1 MEKYEERE
9 SDNGK
14 IFRALNN
21 MKDLKN
27 YKYSDLSEKI
37 IKEVYYV
44 FNKLGSGFLEKVY
57 EKALMYRLNIIG
69 LKAESQKP
77 IQVIMDEI
85 LVGEYFADIV
95 VNDKIIIELKAKKM
109 LAKIDEVQLV
119 NYLKATKMEVGLL
132 INFGEKIE
140 IHRKVNTLDYSTRI
154 KR

>member
-1 MEKYEERE
+1 
-9 SDNGK
+9 
-14 IFRALNN
+14 

-27 YKYSDLSEKI
+27 YKYSDLTEKI

-57 EKALMYRLNIIG
+57 EKALMHRLNIIG

-77 IQVIMDEI
+77 IHVKMDEI

-95 VNDKIIIELKAKKM
+95 VDDKIIIELKAKNM

-119 NYLKATKMEVGLL
+119 NYLKATEIEVGLL

-140 IHRKVNTLDYSTRI
+140 IRRKVNTLDYNKEKES
-154 KR
+154 

>member
-1 MEKYEERE
+1 
-9 SDNGK
+9 
-14 IFRALNN
+14 
-21 MKDLKN
+21 MKNLKN
-27 YKYSDLSEKI
+27 YKYSDLTEKI

-44 FNKLGSGFLEKVY
+44 FNKLGSSFLEKVY
-57 EKALMYRLNIIG
+57 EKALMHRLNIIE

-77 IQVIMDEI
+77 IHVKMDDI
-85 LVGEYFADIV
+85 LVGEYFADIIV
-95 VNDKIIIELKAKKM
+95 DDKIIIELKAKNM

-140 IHRKVNTLDYSTRI
+140 IIRKVNTLNYNKEL